1 MDRPVGARFWVVL
14 LASLLGI
21 GIAVGILFAVIG
33 AALVTW
39 GVLGTL
45 LVLGAILL
53 GIAWVYDRR
62 EARHY

>member
-1 MDRPVGARFWVVL
+1 VGGRFWVVL

-21 GIAVGILFAVIG
+21 GIAVVILFAVIG

-45 LVLGAILL
+45 IVVGAILL

-62 EARHY
+62 QARHY